1 MNESENAKE
10 PAGTAPS
17 GATIYDIANLAGVN
31 PSTVSRALSTPGRI
45 SAKTEAKIRAAAE
58 QLNYRVNPFA
68 RALPTGRTKLLALTI
83 TDITNPVFFDV
94 VRGAEHVAAEN
105 GYTLLLAESAE
116 STSVESSTLQRI
128 LPMVDGLIMA
138 TTRLAD
144 EEIQGINKSKPI
156 ILVNRHIDG
165 VVDVVPEIDLGIA
178 AAVKHLK
185 ELGHKHIA
193 FLAGPLNSWINT
205 ARWSIIMREA
215 IASGMTAVE
224 IGPNAPTLA
233 TGRESLDRIRA
244 AGVTAVITY
253 NDLMAIGLLRQA
265 TEAGISVPD
274 ELSIIGFDNSFG
286 SDFTTPPLT
295 TIAQPLRETG
305 EQATNTLLAILDGDA
320 EASIAAIEA
329 PRLKTSLIV
338 RGSTAAPRK

>member
-1 MNESENAKE
+1 MTENENSKKNAG
-10 PAGTAPS
+10 PAPS

-94 VRGAEHVAAEN
+94 VRGAEQVAAES

-116 STSVESSTLQRI
+116 STATESKTLQRI

-138 TTRLAD
+138 TTRISDD
-144 EEIQGINKSKPI
+144 EIKSINSSKPI
-156 ILVNRHIDG
+156 ILVNRHIDD
-165 VVDVVPEIDLGIA
+165 VVDVVPDIEPGIID
-178 AAVKHLK
+178 AVQHLK

-193 FLAGPLNSWINT
+193 FLAGPLNSWMNT
-205 ARWSIIMREA
+205 ARWNVIMREA
-215 IASGMTAVE
+215 ISAGMTAVE

-265 TEAGISVPD
+265 AEAGISVPND
-274 ELSIIGFDNSFG
+274 LSIIGFDNSFG
-286 SDFTTPPLT
+286 SDFTSPPLT
-295 TIAQPLRETG
+295 TIGQPLLETG
-305 EQATNTLLAILDGDA
+305 QRATRTLLAILDGDA
-320 EASIAAIEA
+320 DESIATMEA
-329 PRLKTSLIV
+329 PSLKTSLIT
-338 RGSTAAPRK
+338 RGSTAKPRG

>member
-1 MNESENAKE
+1 MTDNENSKKNSGA
-10 PAGTAPS
+10 APS

-94 VRGAEHVAAEN
+94 VRGAEQVAAES

-116 STSVESSTLQRI
+116 STATESNTLQRI

-138 TTRLAD
+138 TTRIGDD
-144 EEIQGINKSKPI
+144 EIKSINSSKPI
-156 ILVNRHIDG
+156 ILVNRHVDD
-165 VVDVVPEIDLGIA
+165 VVDVVPDIEPGIVD
-178 AAVKHLK
+178 AVQHLK
-185 ELGHKHIA
+185 QLGHKHIA
-193 FLAGPLNSWINT
+193 FLAGPLNSWMNT
-205 ARWSIIMREA
+205 ARWNVIMREA
-215 IASGMTAVE
+215 ISAGMTAVE

-265 TEAGISVPD
+265 AEAGISVPND
-274 ELSIIGFDNSFG
+274 LSIIGFDNSFG
-286 SDFTTPPLT
+286 SDFTSPPLT
-295 TIAQPLRETG
+295 TIGQPLLETG
-305 EQATNTLLAILDGDA
+305 QRATRTLLAILDGDA
-320 EASIAAIEA
+320 DESIATMEA
-329 PRLKTSLIV
+329 PRLKTSLIT
-338 RGSTAAPRK
+338 RGSTAKPRG